1 MPRRSTLFRYGLLS
15 LALFAAGCV
24 NKKVEG
30 GATVYTMEWWVPV
43 LFVLGGLA
51 LLGIA
56 VLSFAKK
63 RVWGGVIL
71 GLAGLGVLGFGLPS
85 ALNDRVVVDDAHF
98 ERTSGWI
105 STSTQSVRFDELD
118 NITLKSETKM
128 TRRGQKTT
136 YSYVCAKKNGG
147 SEVFPLGDLMKEAH
161 PQILAN
167 AEKKGIK
174 LIGFDGGP

>member
-1 MPRRSTLFRYGLLS
+1 MPRRATRFRYGLLS

-30 GATVYTMEWWVPV
+30 SATVYTLEWWVPV

-56 VLSFAKK
+56 VFSLAKK
-63 RVWGGVIL
+63 RIWGGVIL

-85 ALNDRVVVDDAHF
+85 ALNDRVVVDDEHF

-105 STSTQSVRFDELD
+105 STHTQSARFDELD

-128 TRRGQKTT
+128 TRRGKRTT
-136 YSYVCAKKNGG
+136 YSYVCTKKGGG
-147 SEVFPLGDLMKEAH
+147 SEEIPIGDLMREAH

-167 AEKKGIK
+167 AQKKEVK
-174 LIGFDGGP
+174 LIGFEQGP